1 MYASANADVT
11 VIVPLMFPFLGW
23 WPLLK
28 ALSSHSVLVAEKG
41 PPDMLLLNSK
51 DGFIPGSSPYSLLEF
66 RIRKKNV
73 YILTGETFSLFSLCR
88 WYPNFSSHLCHA
100 RLVPNPMILIFA
112 IVRDVLISAKQ
123 GHIKR
128 LIVTRPLSSCVR
140 YGSERR
146 LWLLGNRPLLIKNRE
161 GL

>member
-1 MYASANADVT
+1 MVA
-11 VIVPLMFPFLGW
+11 VIN
-23 WPLLK
+23 